1 MNIRILFL
9 GDIMGKPGR
18 RAVLRL
24 LPDLRAGYGL
34 HWVVANAENAS
45 GGLGL
50 KRDEARDLLNA
61 GVDLLTSGNHIWKH
75 KEIQEYIAR
84 EPRLLRPANYPAQA
98 PGSGVGFLN
107 KPDTPPLAVV
117 NLLGRTYMQALDC
130 PFQVADAVLASLPE
144 EVRLI
149 LVDFHAEATS
159 EKIAMACYLDGKV
172 SAVLGTH
179 THVQTNDARILPGGT
194 AAVSDVGMCGVQQSI
209 LGMESGPILK
219 RFLTGMP
226 TRFKVAPGEAGL
238 RGALLE
244 IAPDTGKAQSVEL
257 FVLDP

>member
-24 LPDLRAGYGL
+24 LPELRASHDL

-50 KRDEARDLLNA
+50 KREEARDLLNA

-98 PGSGVGFLN
+98 PGSGVAVLR

-130 PFQVADAVLASLPE
+130 PFQVADAVLSSLPE

-209 LGMESGPILK
+209 LGMESGPILT
-219 RFLTGMP
+219 RFLTGLP

-244 IAPDTGKAQSVEL
+244 LAPDTGKARSVEL